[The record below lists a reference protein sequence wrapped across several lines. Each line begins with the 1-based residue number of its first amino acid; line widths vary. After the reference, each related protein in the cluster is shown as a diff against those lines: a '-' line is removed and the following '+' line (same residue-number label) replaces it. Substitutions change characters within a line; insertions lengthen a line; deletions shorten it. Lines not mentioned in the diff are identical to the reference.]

1 MLIFSHASRVI
12 LILQNI
18 SRVLGMWWALYD
30 RIFFQLI
37 GLERDGERET
47 LIKAPIMS
55 SVHVA
60 AWCQSG
66 HRFDLGSNVMARV
79 QGKPCKI
86 WPGRIVTKR
95 DNGYTVL
102 LLGLGETVDIADVT
116 IWVFLSSL

>member
-1 MLIFSHASRVI
+1 MPSRV
-12 LILQNI
+12 
-18 SRVLGMWWALYD
+18 R
-30 RIFFQLI
+30 
-37 GLERDGERET
+37 RET

-95 DNGYTVL
+95 DHGYTVL

-116 IWVFLSSL
+116 IWVFCHRCNTMKSAILAVLSRVGFDF